1 MIRKTLKVGDIFEI
15 PLSDGRKACGQYVR
29 ADKDNGPVIR
39 IFDLITK
46 DDMKIDE
53 IVNAPVM
60 FPPIVV
66 GLKAAIKSGLWTIIG
81 NLPVTDF
88 VPPNF
93 ISAMYNS
100 ISDKVGMWYLWDGIE
115 SKFIPIGNKLP
126 EEYRGLEQ
134 LVVWAAED
142 VTKRIETGVNP
153 LDRRL
158 DL

>member
-1 MIRKTLKVGDIFEI
+1 MIQKTLKVGDVFEI
-15 PLSDGRKACGQYVR
+15 PLSDERKAYGQYVR

-46 DDMKIDE
+46 DDLKIDE
-53 IVNAPVM
+53 IVNAPNM

-66 GLKAAIKSGLWTIIG
+66 GLKAAIKSDLWTIIG
-81 NLPVTDF
+81 NSPVTDF

-100 ISDKVGMWYLWDGIE
+100 INDKVGMWYLWDGIE
-115 SKFIPIGNKLP
+115 SKSIPIGYKLP

-153 LDRRL
+153 IDRWL